1 MKNNWNKDLYGGN
14 KGVVTTNDNPP
25 AGIVKNVA
33 KPTRNNGQTEE
44 KIIDEIK
51 VVYPNA
57 NVDLFKRNDKF
68 TGTIKIEFSS
78 EEEYE
83 KARFDRVRIFQQRYI
98 MDRYIYKPRVII
110 CKYCQMFNHVA
121 RICRNKVKGRPKC
134 GKCSEGDH
142 ETKDCIKEK
151 EEYKCCHCEGNHE
164 TGSKDCEVIKT
175 KIDSINERSH
185 NG

>member
-68 TGTIKIEFSS
+68 TGTI
-78 EEEYE
+78 
-83 KARFDRVRIFQQRYI
+83 
-98 MDRYIYKPRVII
+98 
-110 CKYCQMFNHVA
+110 
-121 RICRNKVKGRPKC
+121 
-134 GKCSEGDH
+134 
-142 ETKDCIKEK
+142 
-151 EEYKCCHCEGNHE
+151 
-164 TGSKDCEVIKT
+164 
-175 KIDSINERSH
+175 
-185 NG
+185 